1 MANLKDYLDFNKIM
15 LGVIGYL
22 VIDLHQEFK
31 GVVRDVQELKT
42 TVNEHSYRLN
52 VKEPTGK
59 KDVYLYNPL
68 SEAILPDNVLKVK
81 KCDDKSKFSD
91 C

>member
-1 MANLKDYLDFNKIM
+1 MANIREYFDFNKIM
-15 LGVIGYL
+15 LGVIAYL
-22 VIDLHQEFK
+22 VVDLHQSFK
-31 GVVRDVQELKT
+31 EVVRDVQTLKT

-52 VKEPTGK
+52 LKDPTGK

-68 SEAILPDNVLKVK
+68 SEAILPDNLLKVK